1 VDAVDG
7 DVAKGGSGGELGLQ
21 LCEPGLKVELAVGVG
36 ARVCGSVCVRE
47 VKGPVIL
54 HAGSC
59 AHNAGIFGA
68 GK

>member
-1 VDAVDG
+1 
-7 DVAKGGSGGELGLQ
+7 
-21 LCEPGLKVELAVGVG
+21 VGVG